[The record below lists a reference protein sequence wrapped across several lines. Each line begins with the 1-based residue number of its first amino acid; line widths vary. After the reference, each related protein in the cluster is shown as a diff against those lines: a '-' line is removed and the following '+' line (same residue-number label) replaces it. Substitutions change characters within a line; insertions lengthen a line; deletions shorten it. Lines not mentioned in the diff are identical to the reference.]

1 MTAKI
6 SGFVAIVGKPN
17 VGKSTLLNALLGQKV
32 AAVSSKP
39 QTTRRNQLGILTMP
53 EAQIIFTDTPGL
65 REPLNKLGNYMN
77 EEALFALEDSDVI
90 LFIADISEPPT
101 VEDRKLAQAVSA
113 RKRKQPVLLS
123 LNKTDTVSGET
134 IADRRTQYG
143 PLLPDAK
150 ILELSAL
157 TREGVPQ
164 LLDEMLAVIPEGE
177 FYYPEDQVTDFFE
190 RQIAAELIR
199 EAALENLRDEVPH
212 GVAVRIDQ
220 FAERGE
226 SGALIEA
233 TIFVERES
241 HKGIVI
247 GEGGKMIKTIG
258 QSARLEIEGMSGRK
272 VFLDLKV
279 KVDKNWRDNERA
291 LERFGYTRR
300 KS

>member
-1 MTAKI
+1 
-6 SGFVAIVGKPN
+6 
-17 VGKSTLLNALLGQKV
+17 
-32 AAVSSKP
+32 
-39 QTTRRNQLGILTMP
+39 
-53 EAQIIFTDTPGL
+53 
-65 REPLNKLGNYMN
+65 
-77 EEALFALEDSDVI
+77 
-90 LFIADISEPPT
+90 
-101 VEDRKLAQAVSA
+101 
-113 RKRKQPVLLS
+113 
-123 LNKTDTVSGET
+123 
-134 IADRRTQYG
+134 
-143 PLLPDAK
+143 
-150 ILELSAL
+150 
-157 TREGVPQ
+157 VPQ